1 VIPWKYAAVPLSP
14 TSISPSAPTLA
25 VPYPPLSVF
34 QTSTFWLV
42 LLHWAIPTLIAPAF
56 VGNLISFNPTSASTA
71 STAPEPGST
80 TAVTNKR
87 ASTDL
92 PFDPLTA
99 AIVRLAAA
107 IAYPYASFAS
117 QEHIFGLDVL
127 GYNLRVFNASLGLAF
142 AFAEAIQGAPR
153 SFARTLAGE
162 QRLAVQSLSVSRGGT
177 PVRGFIGEA
186 GESSEVD

>member
-1 VIPWKYAAVPLSP
+1 MIPWKYAAVPLSP
-14 TSISPSAPTLA
+14 TSIAPSAPTLA

-56 VGNLISFNPTSASTA
+56 VGNLISFNPPSA
-71 STAPEPGST
+71 STAPESGPT

-87 ASTDL
+87 APADL

-117 QEHIFGLDVL
+117 KEHIFGLDVL

-153 SFARTLAGE
+153 SFAKTLAGE
-162 QRLAVQSLSVSRGGT
+162 QRLAIQSLSASRGGT
-177 PVRGFIGEA
+177 PVRGFSGEA